1 MMSAEAHSIQCC
13 SPDGQIRVPEEYAS
27 PLCFPILIPQD
38 DPVYSRFQQMCMNFV
53 RSTTYLDTGCGSP
66 HEPAEQVYPRFAK
79 ILKLP
84 LFLL

>member
-66 HEPAEQVYPRFAK
+66 HEPAEQVDL
-79 ILKLP
+79 LKY
-84 LFLL
+84 